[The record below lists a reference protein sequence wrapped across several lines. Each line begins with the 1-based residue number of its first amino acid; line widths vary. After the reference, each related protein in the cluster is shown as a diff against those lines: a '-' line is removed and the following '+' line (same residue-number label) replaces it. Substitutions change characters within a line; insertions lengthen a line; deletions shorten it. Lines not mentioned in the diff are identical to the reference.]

1 MHSLDSPPPSF
12 LEIPFI
18 QLSALIR
25 LGPWVSKELLPVS
38 TVSLD
43 CRGAHLLK
51 IHLES
56 QSQPQPVLAG
66 GFAYKLNPQ
75 TLTGSIKGKWV
86 NHSHYSPLGD
96 KLLWT
101 WIVFRASCP
110 WFQLYPRRLQAGVG
124 GYFSREWSYFSPFSS
139 NMFVAKDH
147 ILGSESSLSF
157 KCTLQK
163 FHQESVQKMYLV
175 LFSCFW
181 QPRPLNKYQSYQISA
196 FDILPVNTDEK

>member
-1 MHSLDSPPPSF
+1 MHSWDFSPSF
-12 LEIPFI
+12 LEIPFV

-25 LGPWVSKELLPVS
+25 LGPRLSKELLPVS

-43 CRGAHLLK
+43 CHGAHLLK

-66 GFAYKLNPQ
+66 DFAHKLNPQ
-75 TLTGSIKGKWV
+75 TLTGSIKGKCM
-86 NHSHYSPLGD
+86 NHSRCSPLGD

-101 WIVFRASCP
+101 WIVFRAWWP
-110 WFQLYPRRLQAGVG
+110 WFQLYPIMSQAGVG

-147 ILGSESSLSF
+147 ILESESSLSF

-163 FHQESVQKMYLV
+163 FHQESVQKMCLV

-181 QPRPLNKYQSYQISA
+181 QPQPLNKYQSYQIST
-196 FDILPVNTDEK
+196 FDILPVDTDEK